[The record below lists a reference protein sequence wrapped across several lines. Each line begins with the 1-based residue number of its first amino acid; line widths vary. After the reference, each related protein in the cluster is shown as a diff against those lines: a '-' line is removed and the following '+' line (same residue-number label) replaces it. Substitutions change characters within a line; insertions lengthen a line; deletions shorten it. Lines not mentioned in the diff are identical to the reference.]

1 MNSNRVDGK
10 ESIQLVPG
18 EDETLKEIERA
29 EKVAASDALEEMLDR
44 HMDAMIELRRCQ
56 PVENTDLITSKIALS
71 KLPDAVKRNAA
82 SLQERMRRLIEF
94 AAERIE
100 KRHYDSIDQVLA
112 EDDFG
117 FNERQR
123 VQAFVATDKKFAVSC
138 QSVRVCTDMFSELN
152 RRMHEKISQAAL
164 SGDTRAEKSLLVG
177 NAVLV
182 YEICDFLSRFI
193 ETFRVQGL
201 DEFERLHREMR
212 NFSKE
217 VLKGIEQA
225 RNDAAD
231 PGVPDDLRS
240 STIASAQQQERFIE
254 AIESEWKTFME
265 KLETAKEQVGA
276 VSQLLPSIRLI
287 KQNAFNQ
294 LSVLQLAEIANVLK
308 GNINALNAAKVAL
321 EKIELAPLPEERI
334 RRLLGIR

>member
-1 MNSNRVDGK
+1 MDSASADGK
-10 ESIQLVPG
+10 KSMELVAG
-18 EDETLKEIERA
+18 EDETLREIEQA
-29 EKVAASDALEEMLDR
+29 EKGAASNALEEMLDR
-44 HMDAMIELRRCQ
+44 HMAAMIELRRSQ

-71 KLPDAVKRNAA
+71 KIPDAVKQNAL
-82 SLQERMRRLIEF
+82 SLQERMRRLIEV

-100 KRHYDSIDQVLA
+100 NRHYESIDQVLA

-117 FNERQR
+117 YNERQR

-138 QSVRVCTDMFSELN
+138 QSVRVCTDLFSELN
-152 RRMHEKISQAAL
+152 RRIHEKINQAVL
-164 SGDTRAEKSLLVG
+164 SGDTRSEKNLLVG

-182 YEICDFLSRFI
+182 YEISDFLSKFI
-193 ETFRVQGL
+193 ETFQVRGL
-201 DEFERLHREMR
+201 DEFERLHQEMQI
-212 NFSKE
+212 FSRE
-217 VLKGIEQA
+217 VLKGIEKA
-225 RNDAAD
+225 RTDAAD

-265 KLETAKEQVGA
+265 KLDTAKEQAGA

-294 LSVLQLAEIANVLK
+294 LSVLQFAEIANVLK